1 MKMDDDQLLDLLRRK
16 EEAAGAYVWGQLGN
30 EREKALREYHRL
42 PYGNEEEGWSQIVS
56 SDIQDTVE
64 WILPALLKTFS
75 STDKAVSFEPT
86 RANDVKGA
94 EQATDAV
101 NYVFHKQNNGFLV
114 LYTAM
119 KDMLTVRNCAVM
131 WRKEDQQ
138 TVSTVPF
145 KDATAEMLA
154 MLTEQG
160 GEIMEASQGPIM
172 GPQGMDEMGQQVFG
186 YSGRIKKTE
195 KRTIIKVEAFSPED
209 LLVDRDWNSPLLA
222 ECPYVARLMRVTLSD
237 IKQMGFD
244 ATAEELR
251 SSDGT
256 SYSPDASFRL
266 NKINQTENG
275 TGAFTD
281 YYSEDEALAQGWLRI
296 EFVLVDVD
304 GDGIAERHCIYRLK
318 NKILKNEVV
327 SHVPIATCSPVLNTH
342 RWDGV
347 GMGDIVGDLQKM
359 HTELLRQT
367 FNSSYLA
374 NNPRT
379 KVLTDA
385 NWSPLAN
392 IDDLLDSRPGGIIR
406 VRQLDAVTEQIT
418 PFVAG
423 ATMPLLDYIQTMREN
438 RTGVSRTSQGLNPDS
453 LNNTA
458 TGRQI
463 DQSSA
468 QQRIELIARIAGEVL
483 VKPIFAGILKLL
495 TEGGMEKLYF
505 RLRDEFVEMDPNE
518 WRDQY
523 DMTINVG
530 LGTGDKAMQAGALRD
545 IYQMQTAG
553 MQMGLADP
561 TKIYHTASKLIE
573 NAGYKDVQNFLIDP
587 KTAPP
592 QQPKEPPIEVQ
603 LEQMKQQGAA
613 QLAQMKMQAE
623 GQGKQADMQASMQA
637 KQVELQATAQMEQFK
652 QQSTM
657 QLEIEKLKMQAQI
670 EREKMQM
677 QLEVDRNRQEVE
689 ALQKQAEM
697 ENEAQLSQLRDQMEQ
712 AHKNATLNHAMQL
725 EEMKQQ
731 GAMQLTQMKI
741 EAAERIKTMELGSA
755 AVLRQEEADQLQ
767 EAEGNDPLTNLA
779 GMHGDLMQG
788 LTGLTAQLGKAKKI
802 IRGADGRAEGIE

>member
-1 MKMDDDQLLDLLRRK
+1 MKMDDEQLLELLQRK
-16 EEAAGAYVWGQLGN
+16 EESAGNYVWGQLGQD
-30 EREKALREYHRL
+30 REQALREYHRM
-42 PYGNEEEGWSQIVS
+42 PYGNEEEGWSTIVS

-64 WILPALLKTFS
+64 WILPALLKTFA
-75 STDKAVSFEPT
+75 STDKAVAFEPT
-86 RANDVKGA
+86 RASDVKGA

-101 NYVFHKQNNGFLV
+101 NYVFNKQNNGFLV

-138 TVSTVPF
+138 VVSTTPF
-145 KDATAEMLA
+145 QGAQPEMLA
-154 MLTEQG
+154 MLVEQG
-160 GEIMEASQGPIM
+160 GEIMEANQAPMM
-172 GPQGMDEMGQQVFG
+172 GPQGPVIDEYGQQVMG
-186 YSGRIKKTE
+186 YSGRIKQTE
-195 KRTIIKVEAFSPED
+195 KKTVIKVEAFSPED
-209 LLVDRDWNSPLLA
+209 LLVDRDWTSPLLA
-222 ECPYVARLMRVTLSD
+222 DCPYVARMMRVTLSD
-237 IKQMGFD
+237 LKQMGFD
-244 ATAEELR
+244 AEAEDLR
-251 SSDGT
+251 ASDG
-256 SYSPDASFRL
+256 SDYSADASFRL
-266 NKINQTENG
+266 NKVTQNDSGIGRTE
-275 TGAFTD
+275 D
-281 YYSEDEALAQGWLRI
+281 YSEDDALAEGWLRV

-304 GDGIAERHCIYRLK
+304 GDGIAERHCVYRLK
-318 NKILKNEVV
+318 GKILKDEIV

-342 RWDGV
+342 RWDG
-347 GMGDIVGDLQKM
+347 MSIGDMVGDLQKM

-423 ATMPLLDYIQTMREN
+423 ATMPLLEYIQTMREN
-438 RTGVSRTSQGLNPDS
+438 RTGVSRTSQGMNPDS

-468 QQRIELIARIAGEVL
+468 QQRIELIARIAAEIL
-483 VKPIFAGILKLL
+483 LKPIFAGILKLL
-495 TEGGMEKLYF
+495 TDGGMEKLCF

-530 LGTGDKAMQAGALRD
+530 LGTGDKAMQAGALNN
-545 IYQMQTAG
+545 IYQMQSAG
-553 MQMGLADP
+553 MQIGLADP
-561 TKIYHTASKLIE
+561 SKLYHTMSKLIE

-587 KTAPP
+587 STAQPKP
-592 QQPKEPPIEVQ
+592 QQPPIELQ
-603 LEQMKQQGAA
+603 LEQMKQQGAG
-613 QLAQMKMQAE
+613 QLAQMKLQAD
-623 GQGKQADMQASMQA
+623 GQHKQAD
-637 KQVELQATAQMEQFK
+637 LQATAQIEQIK
-652 QQSTM
+652 QQATM
-657 QLEIEKLKMQAQI
+657 QIEVEKLKMQSML

-697 ENEAQLSQLRDQMEQ
+697 QNEAQLAAMKDQMEQ
-712 AHKNATLNHAMQL
+712 AHKNAQLNHSMQL
-725 EEMKQQ
+725 EEMKQA
-731 GAMQLTQMKI
+731 GAQQL
-741 EAAERIKTMELGSA
+741 
-755 AVLRQEEADQLQ
+755 
-767 EAEGNDPLTNLA
+767 
-779 GMHGDLMQG
+779 
-788 LTGLTAQLGKAKKI
+788 AQLDAQVRLQIAQMGQQTAMHAHESTTETNK
-802 IRGADGRAEGIE
+802 E